1 MNGFLATAGRVAVI
15 FCVVTT
21 CALAIFVGTLAFNGF
36 LSGERLDAAVRGA
49 RGERPHALPVPV
61 ATAPVAGPTAGELRE
76 LETLVAMAE
85 ARERDLRQQADRV
98 RAEKRTAERAA
109 TDKPAVG
116 TVAEGASS
124 GGGITAS
131 VPAAPSDRFKAN
143 LDVLRNHVP
152 KTAATL
158 MADWETSEMVTYLR
172 AMKPYEAADILG
184 ALLAMGQ
191 KGETDYAKKAKDV
204 QEALGKQ

>member
-1 MNGFLATAGRVAVI
+1 MNRFLAAAGRVGVI
-15 FCVVTT
+15 FCVVTSV
-21 CALAIFVGTLAFNGF
+21 AVVIFIGTLAFNGF
-36 LSGERLDAAVRGA
+36 LTGERLDAAVRGI
-49 RGERPHALPVPV
+49 RGEPPPAAPAAAAV
-61 ATAPVAGPTAGELRE
+61 APVAGPTPGDLRE
-76 LETLVAMAE
+76 LETLVTMAE

-98 RAEKRTAERAA
+98 RAEKRTAEKTA
-109 TDKPAVG
+109 TEKPAAG
-116 TVAEGASS
+116 TVS
-124 GGGITAS
+124 GGAASGSGIAAS
-131 VPAAPSDRFKAN
+131 VTPAPSDRFKTN

-158 MADWETSEMVTYLR
+158 MADWETPEIVTYLR
-172 AMKPYEAADILG
+172 AMKPYEAADILS